1 MYYLEQQSKVLR
13 LSKIFQ
19 YAYFFDRKIAQATF
33 AEEQYQMDGIQYQE
47 NYWGFCF
54 CKSCMKYKT
63 KEYHDKERRVYRR
76 DLQKW
81 HKICRDYPIFNKLS
95 PDDIVSIGGYYSRLK
110 STVESLCF
118 AFEDRWHKKKSYKL
132 FGKVITNLQYLTT
145 LNEFIQLT
153 KAQVNTIYNAVYGY
167 KLHKGEFLYKE
178 PLSNLY
184 IATSNGL
191 VPTNPVKEIKFNEA
205 ELLYAKYTEEF
216 GEPHIAGELITII
229 SICRSISTYFTND
242 TYYCDVPIVQQ
253 ILRMIS
259 PQPTKCQTKEEAKLK
274 LNLLHECYSRRHFGK
289 LSSIQAKYR
298 KNYRQDP
305 SDKDYL
311 IQITQNLP

>member
-81 HKICRDYPIFNKLS
+81 HKICREHPIFTKLS
-95 PDDIVSIGGYYSRLK
+95 TKEIVKIGYCYSGMKSSINEFYYPEERYNNK
-110 STVESLCF
+110 E
-118 AFEDRWHKKKSYKL
+118 SYKL
-132 FGKVITNLQYLTT
+132 MGKTITTPQYLAILT
-145 LNEFIQLT
+145 EFLQLPN
-153 KAQVNTIYNAVYGY
+153 KKLSFIANSVQSYQ
-167 KLHKGEFLYKE
+167 LHKGEFLYKE

-205 ELLYAKYTEEF
+205 ELLYAKYATEL
-216 GEPHIAGELITII
+216 GNPRIAGNLVDII
-229 SICRSISTYFTND
+229 KDFRYLLDKLAKYDYS
-242 TYYCDVPIVQQ
+242 CDVPLIQQ
-253 ILRMIS
+253 LLQMIP
-259 PQPTKCQTKEEAKLK
+259 PQPTNCQTKEEAKLK